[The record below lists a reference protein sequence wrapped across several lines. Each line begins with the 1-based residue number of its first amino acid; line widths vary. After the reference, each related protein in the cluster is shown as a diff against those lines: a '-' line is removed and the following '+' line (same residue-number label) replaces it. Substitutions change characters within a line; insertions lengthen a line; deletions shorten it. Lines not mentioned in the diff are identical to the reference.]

1 MQWLE
6 MLRREVAKHGLGK
19 VAEMMETSR
28 TSVSQLVND
37 KYPGNLD
44 NMRRRVEGVFFNRT
58 VQCPVA
64 GEIPAQQCFTNQKRK
79 PGSNPMNLRFFKA
92 CRSGCEHSQQKQL
105 FGGDVIPS
113 HFVSSTQS
121 AYTPERTLHLL
132 KRQAQDQSAEEDAEH
147 IYIKLLES
155 EVHNLAARLNTQ
167 KGE

>member
-6 MLRREVAKHGLGK
+6 VLRREVERQGLGP
-19 VAEMMETSR
+19 VSEMMGTSR
-28 TSVSQLVND
+28 ASVSQLVND
-37 KYPGNLD
+37 KYPGKLD
-44 NMRRRVEGVFFNRT
+44 NMKRRVEGVFFNRT

-64 GEIPAQQCFTNQKRK
+64 GEIPAQQCFGNQRKK

-92 CRSGCEHSQQKQL
+92 CRSGCEHSQQKRQ
-105 FGGDVIPS
+105 FGEEVIPS
-113 HFVSSTQS
+113 EFTSSS
-121 AYTPERTLHLL
+121 ASQYTPERTLHLL
-132 KRQAQDQSAEEDAEH
+132 KRQAQDQSSDQDAEL